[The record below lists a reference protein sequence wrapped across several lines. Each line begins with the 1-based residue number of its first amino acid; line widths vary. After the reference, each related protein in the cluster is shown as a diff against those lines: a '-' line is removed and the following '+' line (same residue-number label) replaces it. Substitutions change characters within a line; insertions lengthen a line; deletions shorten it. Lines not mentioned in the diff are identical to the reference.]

1 MAFDTNEE
9 VILVVDDSSDTVSM
23 LNYALEDN
31 GFSVLVALSGMQAI
45 SICKKITPDLILL
58 DAMMPELDGFET
70 CKKIRQ
76 NPQMQNVPVIF
87 MTGLDSTDVVSS
99 SFQSGAN
106 DYIQKPIRLPELKA
120 RIETHIQKAKQLNAA
135 KDLLDSNG
143 ISTFAINLEGNFLWS
158 TPNATKV
165 LEKSGF
171 NKISLVN
178 ELPLFFKSWLKKAQV
193 GDDVVIKNSKPQLK
207 VKLENEK
214 DDNFIFTI
222 LKEAVKVNENEILAK
237 AFSLTDRESEVLYW
251 VTQGKSNKDLALIL
265 GISPRTVNKHL
276 ESVFEKMY
284 VENRTSA
291 ANKALKELSKY

>member
-1 MAFDTNEE
+1 MPFEANEE

-23 LNYALEDN
+23 LNDALEES
-31 GFSVLVALSGMQAI
+31 GFSILVALSGMQAI

-70 CKKIRQ
+70 CRRIRQ

-99 SFQSGAN
+99 SFESGAN

-120 RIETHIQKAKQLNAA
+120 RIESHIKKAKQLNAA

-143 ISTFAINLEGNFLWS
+143 ISTFAINLNGSFLWS

-165 LEKSGF
+165 LEHSGF

-178 ELPLFFKSWLKKAQV
+178 ELPMFFKAWLKKAQV
-193 GDDVVIKNSKPQLK
+193 GDDVVIQNSKPKLK

-214 DDNFIFTI
+214 DDTFIFTI
-222 LKEAVKVNENEILAK
+222 LKDAVKVNENEILAK

-291 ANKALKELSKY
+291 ANMALKELSKY

>member
-1 MAFDTNEE
+1 MAFEANEE

-23 LNYALEDN
+23 LNDALEEN

-70 CKKIRQ
+70 CRKIRE
-76 NPQMQNVPVIF
+76 NPQMQSVPIIF
-87 MTGLDSTDVVSS
+87 MTGLDSTEVVSS
-99 SFQSGAN
+99 SFKSGAN
-106 DYIQKPIRLPELKA
+106 DYIQKPIRLTELKA
-120 RIETHIQKAKQLNAA
+120 RIESHILKAKQLNAA

-143 ISTFAINLEGNFLWS
+143 ISTFAVNLEGGFLWS

-165 LEKSGF
+165 LEASGF
-171 NKISLVN
+171 NKISFVN

-207 VKLENEK
+207 VKLENEN
-214 DDNFIFTI
+214 DDTFIFTI
-222 LKEAVKVNENEILAK
+222 LKEATKINENEILAK

-251 VTQGKSNKDLALIL
+251 VCQGKSNKDLALIL

-291 ANKALKELSKY
+291 ANMALKELSKY